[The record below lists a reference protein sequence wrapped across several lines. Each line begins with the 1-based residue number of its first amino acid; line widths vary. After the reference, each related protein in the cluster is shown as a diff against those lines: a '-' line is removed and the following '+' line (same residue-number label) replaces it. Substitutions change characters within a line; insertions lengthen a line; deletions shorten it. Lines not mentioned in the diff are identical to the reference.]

1 MLTVFSI
8 VCLTLLLFI
17 YVDMDTKG
25 NEQLIAGKIVL
36 IALVIIPFIDTLI
49 RLFTVGD

>member
-1 MLTVFSI
+1 MLTIFSI

-17 YVDMDTKG
+17 YIYMDTKG

-36 IALVIIPFIDTLI
+36 ILLVIIPFIDTLI
-49 RLFTVGD
+49 RLFTIQ